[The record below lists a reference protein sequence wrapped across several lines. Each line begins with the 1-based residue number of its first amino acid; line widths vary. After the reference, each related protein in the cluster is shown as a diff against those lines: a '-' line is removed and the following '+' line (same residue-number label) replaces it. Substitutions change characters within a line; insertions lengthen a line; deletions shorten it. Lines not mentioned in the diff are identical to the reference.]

1 LISEITN
8 GVHLNG
14 APRFFLCYSD
24 QRLLPDPLLP
34 LLPLD
39 PELPERLPVFD
50 PLEPLIPPE
59 LLLDPELPFRL
70 DDPLDPVVPIES
82 GLRFSSP

>member
-1 LISEITN
+1 MHPVFSCAAN
-8 GVHLNG
+8 
-14 APRFFLCYSD
+14 
-24 QRLLPDPLLP
+24 QRLLPDPLLLP

-59 LLLDPELPFRL
+59 LLLDPELPFLL
-70 DDPLDPVVPIES
+70 DDPLDPVDPIES

>member
-1 LISEITN
+1 MTN

-14 APRFFLCYSD
+14 APRFLCYSD
-24 QRLLPDPLLP
+24 QRLLPDPLLLP

-50 PLEPLIPPE
+50 PLDPLIPPE
-59 LLLDPELPFRL
+59 LLLEPELPVRL
-70 DDPLDPVVPIES
+70 DDPLEPVDPIES